1 MPVKAVTITPVA
13 KTIPV
18 AFRFMVASLLRFFA
32 HARFIAATTT
42 RRRVGVLRRDVSTG
56 HSVGAPHMIV
66 MKARRDPGALGPLPN
81 TAAHLR
87 LRGAAR

>member
-1 MPVKAVTITPVA
+1 M
-13 KTIPV
+13 

-32 HARFIAATTT
+32 HALIAATTT
-42 RRRVGVLRRDVSTG
+42 RRRVGALRHDVSTG

-66 MKARRDPGALGPLPN
+66 MKARRDAGALGPLPT
-81 TAAHLR
+81 TAAHLK